1 MGFSVLTE
9 QEINIYKSQKMKDG
23 TFFGWS
29 LTLIPHSLPLNR
41 AEMLATQATELLK
54 PQ

>member
-1 MGFSVLTE
+1 
-9 QEINIYKSQKMKDG
+9 MKDG